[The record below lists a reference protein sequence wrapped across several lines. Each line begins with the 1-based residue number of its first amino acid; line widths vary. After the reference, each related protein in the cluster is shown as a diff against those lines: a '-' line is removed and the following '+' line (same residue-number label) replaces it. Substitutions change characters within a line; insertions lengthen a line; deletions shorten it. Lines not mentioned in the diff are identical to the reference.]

1 MARKV
6 STSARRVTSTTPA
19 RRGGARK
26 GSSRYL
32 SVAFC
37 ARLLGST
44 TIKGSR
50 APLWRRWSRGFNK
63 RACRFIYREVIEP
76 IQKFNKYGAAALGAT
91 MSLDMMTAQTPSE
104 RDSKMSDWLT
114 LAADIATPGITP
126 NAQNVSAQNVVCHS
140 LPPFSHR
147 NLRVFLRFL
156 PHLLTTPASHH
167 EASSCQSMF
176 LPHAISWAHFPAH
189 LRCTGSL
196 SEAALPVA
204 TNTSAH
210 DTSLEQTPSPSENIE
225 RDRGCRHPLG
235 RPAQCCDPGCDPR
248 APQVHPLGAALQT
261 VHLSGAQR
269 AQVDEEERH
278 EGVH

>member
-114 LAADIATPGITP
+114 LAADIATPGKFARAITDGLP
-126 NAQNVSAQNVVCHS
+126 TASAQVLKKRSGLSMGMGKPLEMLRATIMTVFGEKGAEAIAKGDAGLEKLGLDEETILRMIAREGPKNAIS
-140 LPPFSHR
+140 AGPSHR
-147 NLRVFLRFL
+147 QKGVRWLWR
-156 PHLLTTPASHH
+156 AWM
-167 EASSCQSMF
+167 SSYR
-176 LPHAISWAHFPAH
+176 L
-189 LRCTGSL
+189 
-196 SEAALPVA
+196 
-204 TNTSAH
+204 
-210 DTSLEQTPSPSENIE
+210 
-225 RDRGCRHPLG
+225 
-235 RPAQCCDPGCDPR
+235 
-248 APQVHPLGAALQT
+248 
-261 VHLSGAQR
+261 
-269 AQVDEEERH
+269 
-278 EGVH
+278 